1 MRLRHI
7 KGCEDFITD
16 AKECIRE
23 DKAIELKG
31 SIQDIFEEKR
41 PLQIEIGMGKGQF
54 IRNMAITHPD
64 INFIGIEK
72 YTSVLMKAIQRLR
85 LERQAAEYDKTD
97 INLYYACIDASILK
111 DIFESGEVSKIYLN
125 FSDPWPKARHSHRR
139 LTDKYFLD
147 IYSTLL
153 ETGAKVEFKTDN
165 TALFEYSLESIKN
178 SDFELDF
185 YTYDLHNESR
195 IENIMSEYEEK
206 FSKNGQKIC
215 KLVAIRK

>member
-23 DKAIELKG
+23 DKAIALKG

-72 YTSVLMKAIQRLR
+72 YESVLMKAIQRK
-85 LERQAAEYDKTD
+85 EYRQSKVSMCRCKEALGD
-97 INLYYACIDASILK
+97 I
-111 DIFESGEVSKIYLN
+111 
-125 FSDPWPKARHSHRR
+125 
-139 LTDKYFLD
+139 
-147 IYSTLL
+147 
-153 ETGAKVEFKTDN
+153 
-165 TALFEYSLESIKN
+165 
-178 SDFELDF
+178 
-185 YTYDLHNESR
+185 
-195 IENIMSEYEEK
+195 
-206 FSKNGQKIC
+206 
-215 KLVAIRK
+215 